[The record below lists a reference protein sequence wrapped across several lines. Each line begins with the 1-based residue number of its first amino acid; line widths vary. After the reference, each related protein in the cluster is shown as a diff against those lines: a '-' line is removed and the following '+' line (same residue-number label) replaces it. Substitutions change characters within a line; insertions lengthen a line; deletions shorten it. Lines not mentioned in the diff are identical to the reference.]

1 MTSLSRRPSVM
12 AVFFRRLMPYL
23 FICFAL
29 NVQWLYAAPGAH
41 GPDGEHLTTE
51 TSQQFSLLPRFETF
65 SEAFELV
72 GEIKPN
78 AIVIYLHDYQSNR
91 PVADAQIELETAE
104 LSSTAEFIA
113 DKNHY
118 LVEDPALLARLQQD
132 GNHEIVLTIITAD
145 NADLLTASLAHSA
158 ATSHDETPDEH
169 HHDHFPW
176 WTLAVGVL
184 LFVSGVLFGR
194 RGAAK

>member
-29 NVQWLYAAPGAH
+29 NVQWLNAAPGAH

-51 TSQQFSLLPRFETF
+51 ASQQLSLLPRFETF
-65 SEAFELV
+65 SESFELV

-78 AIVIYLHDYQSNR
+78 ALVIYLHDYQSNR

-118 LVEDPALLARLQQD
+118 LVEAPALLARLQQD

-145 NADLLTASLAHSA
+145 NADLLTASLALSA
-158 ATSHDETPDEH
+158 TTSHDYTPDEH

-176 WTLAVGVL
+176 WTLAVGIL
-184 LFVSGVLFGR
+184 LFVAGVLFGR

>member
-1 MTSLSRRPSVM
+1 M
-12 AVFFRRLMPYL
+12 
-23 FICFAL
+23 
-29 NVQWLYAAPGAH
+29 
-41 GPDGEHLTTE
+41 
-51 TSQQFSLLPRFETF
+51 
-65 SEAFELV
+65 
-72 GEIKPN
+72 
-78 AIVIYLHDYQSNR
+78 
-91 PVADAQIELETAE
+91 
-104 LSSTAEFIA
+104 
-113 DKNHY
+113 
-118 LVEDPALLARLQQD
+118 ARLQQD

>member
-1 MTSLSRRPSVM
+1 MTSFSRRPCVM
-12 AVFFRRLMPYL
+12 AIFFRRLMPYL
-23 FICFAL
+23 FICLAS
-29 NVQWLYAAPGAH
+29 NVQGLNAAPGAH
-41 GPDGEHLTTE
+41 GPDGEHLTPE

-72 GEIKPN
+72 GELKPD
-78 AIVIYLHDYQSNR
+78 ALVIYLHDFQSNR

-104 LSSTAEFIA
+104 LSATAEFIA

-118 LVEDPALLARLQQD
+118 LVNDSALLGRLQRD

-145 NADLLTASLAHSA
+145 NADLLTASLALST
-158 ATSHDETPDEH
+158 ATSHDDTPDEH

-176 WTLAVGVL
+176 WTLAVGIL
-184 LFVSGVLFGR
+184 LFVAGVLLGR
-194 RGAAK
+194 RGVAK